1 MSLSCALPDRCSAP
15 TPHSWLRVGRGGGCH
30 FSATERA
37 HKRNAGQI
45 DAEWRLPGERH
56 LRATRPPPPLLA
68 GRVLFIGLDV
78 HNDSIAVSLAP
89 SDSTEVRRYG
99 IIGGSGADASV
110 QHV

>member
-1 MSLSCALPDRCSAP
+1 MSLSCALPDSMFSAHP
-15 TPHSWLRVGRGGGCH
+15 TLVAESRARGGCH

-56 LRATRPPPPLLA
+56 LRATRPPA
-68 GRVLFIGLDV
+68 AAAGGRVLFIGLDV